1 MDAKD
6 LYLYKVSTKHSPE
19 VYVAAYNQREAVE
32 KVKDNDI
39 FDDED
44 PFQISVTFV
53 SMVTV

>member
-1 MDAKD
+1 MDAKY
-6 LYLYKVSTKHSPE
+6 LYLYKVSTRHSPE
-19 VYVAAYNQREAVE
+19 VYVAAESQAEAVE
-32 KVKDNDI
+32 KVKDDDI

>member
-1 MDAKD
+1 MDAKY
-6 LYLYKVSTKHSPE
+6 LYLYKVSTRHSPE
-19 VYVAAYNQREAVE
+19 VYVAAESKAEAVE

>member
-6 LYLYKVSTKHSPE
+6 LYLYKVSTRHSPE
-19 VYVAAYNQREAVE
+19 VYVAAESQAEAVE

>member
-19 VYVAAYNQREAVE
+19 VYVEAESQAEAVE

>member
-1 MDAKD
+1 MEAKD

-19 VYVAAYNQREAVE
+19 VYVAAESQAEAVE

-53 SMVTV
+53 DMVTV